1 MQSGE
6 STAIAGLDA
15 YLDAVSAGG
24 PDAAILAL
32 VESDLA
38 AADNGLRA
46 LDDTPHPD
54 AAFIDRLE
62 ASLLR
67 AAPPSLPSEAA
78 VPRFTGV
85 SNHPT
90 RTQVLAPAPRRRLP
104 GWPWAREQLAT
115 AALLVLTL
123 VGSYLA
129 FGAVRLDPE
138 RQQAP
143 SIPLRDNERDILV
156 EMPLSRDAIPDPF
169 DLKVV
174 RFRLEPD
181 REAIVTA
188 DDWLGSPGT
197 SVAYVLAGQ
206 LTLRAEAP
214 FRIIRADAAPQ
225 EVPAETQEVSAETE
239 VMLEIGDAAMFA
251 FETTHTYANRGPE
264 PVDFLQ
270 GNLIASRPRSAG
282 SPPGLYDPGQDL
294 ASGGLTSLPASAIPA
309 TLPGPLVLRLER
321 LDVESPEFFPPSSAQ
336 GRDGVQATLLEPAPP
351 GAPSLDGQPQ
361 TAYILSLAPAL
372 SSPGAPGLNRAAP

>member
-6 STAIAGLDA
+6 STVIAGLDA

-38 AADNGLRA
+38 AADSGLRA

-67 AAPPSLPSEAA
+67 AAPPSPPSEAA

-123 VGSYLA
+123 IGSYLA
-129 FGAVRLDPE
+129 FSAVRLDSE
-138 RQQAP
+138 RQPAP
-143 SIPLRDNERDILV
+143 SIPSRDNDREILV

-169 DLKVV
+169 DLQVV

-188 DDWLGSPGT
+188 DDWLGAPGT

-206 LTLRAEAP
+206 LTLHVETP
-214 FRIIRADAAPQ
+214 SRIMRADAAPQ
-225 EVPAETQEVSAETE
+225 EVPAETEV
-239 VMLEIGDAAMFA
+239 VLEIGDAAMVA

-270 GNLIASRPRSAG
+270 GNLIASRSKSAG
-282 SPPGLYDPGQDL
+282 PPPGLYGPGQDL
-294 ASGGLTSLPASAIPA
+294 ASGGLTALPAAAIPA

-321 LDVESPEFFPPSSAQ
+321 LNVESPELFPPSSAQ

-351 GAPSLDGQPQ
+351 GAPSLDGQPR